1 VPTLYLLEQGA
12 TLRKE
17 SKRFIVE
24 KEEQILLEVP
34 EFKIDRVL
42 VFGNVQITTQAIA
55 FLLANG
61 IETGFFTITG
71 RLKGKLSP
79 LESKNVYL
87 RLFQYKRYLDEE
99 FKLKLAKTIVD
110 GKIKN
115 QIVLLQRYQRNH
127 PETDFSAD
135 IKKLEE
141 CLHALPTKTRVS
153 TVVGVEGFSS
163 AVYFASFGKMFRK
176 ELGFETRN
184 RRPPKNPVNALLG
197 LGYTLVNNEI
207 LSMLSGMGFDPYI
220 GYLHGIDY
228 GRPSLA
234 LDLLEEFRNP
244 IVDRFT
250 LSLLNKEV
258 LILDDFEEK
267 EDGVYLKDNSRKTYF
282 LHYEKYLQKPFIWEE
297 KETTFRNLFQ
307 TQIQKIANTI
317 LKNEKYVPFLLK

>member
-1 VPTLYLLEQGA
+1 MAILYLTEQGA

-127 PETDFSAD
+127 PET
-135 IKKLEE
+135 
-141 CLHALPTKTRVS
+141 
-153 TVVGVEGFSS
+153 G
-163 AVYFASFGKMFRK
+163 
-176 ELGFETRN
+176 
-184 RRPPKNPVNALLG
+184 
-197 LGYTLVNNEI
+197 
-207 LSMLSGMGFDPYI
+207 
-220 GYLHGIDY
+220 
-228 GRPSLA
+228 
-234 LDLLEEFRNP
+234 
-244 IVDRFT
+244 
-250 LSLLNKEV
+250 
-258 LILDDFEEK
+258 
-267 EDGVYLKDNSRKTYF
+267 
-282 LHYEKYLQKPFIWEE
+282 
-297 KETTFRNLFQ
+297 
-307 TQIQKIANTI
+307 
-317 LKNEKYVPFLLK
+317 